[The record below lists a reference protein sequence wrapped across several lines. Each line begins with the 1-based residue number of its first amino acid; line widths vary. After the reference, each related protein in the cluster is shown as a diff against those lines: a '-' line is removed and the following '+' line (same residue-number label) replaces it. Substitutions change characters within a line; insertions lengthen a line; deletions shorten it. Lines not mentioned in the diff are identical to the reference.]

1 MVTTTETT
9 EIVTKPKLDEVMQ
22 PSFKRWL
29 KHLLH
34 MPASKRFF
42 NQQDQHAIAQAV
54 AAAEH
59 GHIGEIQVVI
69 EGHMPAREAYY
80 LDTRGRAKQLFAELG
95 VWDTELNSGILL
107 YVNLCERKVEI
118 VIDRGIQQ
126 ATTQQVWNEVC
137 KSIIEKMVQREYR
150 QALVDGVTQIG
161 TILDQ
166 FYANKIEDKADELSN
181 SPIMLNQKEVN

>member
-1 MVTTTETT
+1 MVTITETT
-9 EIVTKPKLDEVMQ
+9 EIVTKPKLDEVVE
-22 PSFKRWL
+22 PSIKRWL

-95 VWDTELNSGILL
+95 VWDTEWNSGILL
-107 YVNLCERKVEI
+107 YLNLCERKVEI
-118 VIDRGIQQ
+118 VIDRGIQD
-126 ATTQQVWNEVC
+126 ATTQQVWDEVC
-137 KSIIEKMVQREYR
+137 QNIIAKMQAKDYR
-150 QALVDGVTQIG
+150 NALTNGVFEIG
-161 TILDQ
+161 LVLNQ
-166 FYANKIEDKADELSN
+166 FYADKTQDRVNEIAN
-181 SPIMLNQKEVN
+181 SPIILR

>member
-9 EIVTKPKLDEVMQ
+9 DIVTKPKLDDVVQ

-29 KHLLH
+29 RHLLH

-42 NQQDQHAIAQAV
+42 NQQDQYAIAQSV
-54 AAAEH
+54 AAAEQ
-59 GHIGEIQVVI
+59 GHVGEIQVVI

-107 YVNLCERKVEI
+107 YLNLCERKVEI

-137 KSIIEKMVQREYR
+137 QSVIKKMAQQQYR
-150 QALVDGVTQIG
+150 QALVEGVIQIG
-161 TILDQ
+161 SILDQ
-166 FYANKIEDKADELSN
+166 FYASKIEDNADELSN
-181 SPIMLNQKEVN
+181 SPIMLN

>member
-9 EIVTKPKLDEVMQ
+9 EIVTKPKLDDIVQ

-29 KHLLH
+29 RHLLH

-54 AAAEH
+54 TEAEQ
-59 GHIGEIQVVI
+59 GHVGEIQVVI

-107 YVNLCERKVEI
+107 YLNLCERKVEI
-118 VIDRGIQQ
+118 VIDRGIKH
-126 ATTQQVWNEVC
+126 ATEQQVWDEIC
-137 KSIIEKMVQREYR
+137 QKMVYGLAQREYQ
-150 QALVDGVTQIG
+150 QAVILGVKEIG
-161 TILDQ
+161 MILDG
-166 FYANKIEDKADELSN
+166 FYDRKIQDEANELGN
-181 SPIMLNQKEVN
+181 KPIILG

>member
-9 EIVTKPKLDEVMQ
+9 DIITKPKLDEIVQ

-42 NQQDQHAIAQAV
+42 NQQDQYAIAQAV

-80 LDTRGRAKQLFAELG
+80 LDTRGRARQLFAELG
-95 VWDTELNSGILL
+95 VWDTEFNSGILL
-107 YVNLCERKVEI
+107 YLNICERHVEI
-118 VIDRGIQQ
+118 VFDRGLRQ
-126 ATTQQVWNEVC
+126 ATNDKIWQDICQN
-137 KSIIEKMVQREYR
+137 IIAKMQDKDYR
-150 QALVDGVTQIG
+150 NALTNGVTEIG
-161 TILDQ
+161 MVLNT
-166 FYANKIEDKADELSN
+166 FYVDKTQDRANELSN
-181 SPIMLNQKEVN
+181 APIVLR

>member
-1 MVTTTETT
+1 MSIMVMVTTTETT
-9 EIVTKPKLDEVMQ
+9 DIVTKPKLDEVVQ

-54 AAAEH
+54 SAAEH

-107 YVNLCERKVEI
+107 YLNLCERKVEI
-118 VIDRGIQQ
+118 VIDRGIQL
-126 ATTQQVWNEVC
+126 ATTQQVWDEVC
-137 KSIIEKMVQREYR
+137 QSIIAKMAQQQYR
-150 QALVDGVTQIG
+150 QALVDAVTEVG
-161 TILDQ
+161 TILDH

-181 SPIMLNQKEVN
+181 SPIMLN

>member
-1 MVTTTETT
+1 MVTTNETT
-9 EIVTKPKLDEVMQ
+9 DIVTKPKLDDVVQ

-29 KHLLH
+29 RHLLH

-42 NQQDQHAIAQAV
+42 NQQDQYAIAQSV
-54 AAAEH
+54 AAAEQ
-59 GHIGEIQVVI
+59 GHVGEIQVVI

-95 VWDTELNSGILL
+95 VWDTEWNSGILL
-107 YVNLCERKVEI
+107 YLNLCERKVEI

-126 ATTQQVWNEVC
+126 ATTQLVWDEVC
-137 KSIIEKMVQREYR
+137 QSIIEKMSQQQYR
-150 QALVDGVTQIG
+150 QALTDGVTQIG

-166 FYANKIEDKADELSN
+166 FYVNKIEEKADELSN
-181 SPIMLNQKEVN
+181 SPIMLN

>member
-54 AAAEH
+54 AAAEQ
-59 GHIGEIQVVI
+59 GHVGEIQVVI

-95 VWDTELNSGILL
+95 VWDTELNSGVLL
-107 YVNLCERKVEI
+107 YLNLCERKVEI
-118 VIDRGIQQ
+118 VIDRGLKN
-126 ATTQQVWNEVC
+126 ATQTETWNKICQNIVVTLAQ
-137 KSIIEKMVQREYR
+137 KEYLR
-150 QALVDGVTQIG
+150 AVTEGVNEIG
-161 TILDQ
+161 RVLDQ
-166 FYANKIEDKADELSN
+166 YYVETDLYEENELPN
-181 SPIMLNQKEVN
+181 EPIILN

>member
-9 EIVTKPKLDEVMQ
+9 EIVTKPKLDEVVQ

-29 KHLLH
+29 RHLLH

-54 AAAEH
+54 ADAEH

-95 VWDTELNSGILL
+95 VW
-107 YVNLCERKVEI
+107 EI
-118 VIDRGIQQ
+118 GIDRGIQQ

-137 KSIIEKMVQREYR
+137 KSIIDKMKQQQYQ

-161 TILDQ
+161 TILDK

-181 SPIMLNQKEVN
+181 SPIMLN

>member
-1 MVTTTETT
+1 MVTTTETMD
-9 EIVTKPKLDEVMQ
+9 IVTKPKLDEVMQ

-42 NQQDQHAIAQAV
+42 NQEDQHAIAQSV
-54 AAAEH
+54 AAAEQ
-59 GHIGEIQVVI
+59 GHVGEIQVVI

-95 VWDTELNSGILL
+95 VWDTEWNSGILL
-107 YVNLCERKVEI
+107 YLNLCERKVEI

-126 ATTQQVWNEVC
+126 ATTQLVWDEVC
-137 KSIIEKMVQREYR
+137 QSIIAKMAQREYR
-150 QALVDGVTQIG
+150 LALTDGVTQIG
-161 TILDQ
+161 AILDQ
-166 FYANKIEDKADELSN
+166 FYANKIQDKADELSN
-181 SPIMLNQKEVN
+181 SPIMLN

>member
-9 EIVTKPKLDEVMQ
+9 EIVTKPKLDEVVQ
-22 PSFKRWL
+22 PSIKRWL

-54 AAAEH
+54 TEAEQ
-59 GHIGEIQVVI
+59 GHVGEIQVVI

-95 VWDTELNSGILL
+95 VWDTEWNSGILL
-107 YVNLCERKVEI
+107 YLNLCERKVEI
-118 VIDRGIQQ
+118 VIDRGIRKETEQ
-126 ATTQQVWNEVC
+126 AVWDEICQKMIKQLSRHQYRVAVMTGVSSIGEVLN
-137 KSIIEKMVQREYR
+137 K
-150 QALVDGVTQIG
+150 
-161 TILDQ
+161 
-166 FYANKIEDKADELSN
+166 FYAHSTTDQHNELSN
-181 SPIMLNQKEVN
+181 KPIILG

>member
-42 NQQDQHAIAQAV
+42 NQQDQHAIAQSV
-54 AAAEH
+54 AAAEQ
-59 GHIGEIQVVI
+59 GHVGEIQVVI

-80 LDTRGRAKQLFAELG
+80 LDTRGRAKQLFA
-95 VWDTELNSGILL
+95 
-107 YVNLCERKVEI
+107 
-118 VIDRGIQQ
+118 
-126 ATTQQVWNEVC
+126 
-137 KSIIEKMVQREYR
+137 
-150 QALVDGVTQIG
+150 
-161 TILDQ
+161 
-166 FYANKIEDKADELSN
+166 
-181 SPIMLNQKEVN
+181 